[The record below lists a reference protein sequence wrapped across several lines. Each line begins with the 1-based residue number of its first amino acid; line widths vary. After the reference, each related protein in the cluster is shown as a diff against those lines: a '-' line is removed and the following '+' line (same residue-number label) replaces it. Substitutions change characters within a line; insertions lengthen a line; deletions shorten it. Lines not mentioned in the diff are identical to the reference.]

1 MAKSPKAEKSVVAAL
16 PSVLSFSRSL
26 ELSDGFFYQKSS
38 RNPNVAQKPL
48 GIATSSIRT
57 TISNRQQ
64 AAMIADP
71 VKLDNEVSKAN
82 IQQAEH
88 AYLDENCDTLVAKFS
103 MKVIPFG
110 VPANCNDA
118 LFADRLDK
126 VISEYA
132 ASYNFDELSKRYAT
146 NIANAR
152 WLWRNRIVSKDI
164 NINVECIVDSNAP
177 KTFVFAGKKPSLK
190 QPVVD
195 SSDINEVAGLIAKA
209 LRGEIFLTIY
219 VVAEANLGYGHQ
231 AFPSQNM
238 DTSKDAKK
246 ELYQKNGVAGL
257 HAVKIGNAIRTVD
270 TWYPSANEQVPI
282 SLEVYGSVSGLGKAF
297 RSPVT
302 KQDFFT
308 LFDNWMVNNDV
319 PSIEQQHYVMGV
331 LVRGGLFGKSS
342 K

>member
-1 MAKSPKAEKSVVAAL
+1 MAKSTKTAIKNP
-16 PSVLSFSRSL
+16 PSVLSFSRSI

-38 RNPNVAQKPL
+38 QDTNVTEKPL

-88 AYLDENCDTLVAKFS
+88 AFLDEDCDTLVAKFS

-110 VPANCNDA
+110 KPSTCNDT
-118 LFADRLDK
+118 LFAERLDE
-126 VISEYA
+126 VISQYI
-132 ASYNFDELSKRYAT
+132 SDNNFDELSKRYAT

-164 NINVECIVDSNAP
+164 NISVKCIVDNDAP
-177 KTFVFAGKKPSLK
+177 KTFIFAGKKASLK
-190 QPVVD
+190 QPVID
-195 SSDINEVAGLIAKA
+195 SSDIDEMAQLIAKA
-209 LRGEIFLTIY
+209 LRDEVFLTLY
-219 VVAEANLGYGHQ
+219 VVAEVDLGYGHQ

-238 DTSKDAKK
+238 DTAKDAKK
-246 ELYQKNGVAGL
+246 ELYQKNGIAGL

-270 TWYPSANEQVPI
+270 TWYPSSDEPVPI
-282 SLEVYGSVSGLGKAF
+282 SIEVYGSVSSLGKAF

-308 LFDNWMVNNDV
+308 LFDNWLIKDDT
-319 PSIEQQHYVMGV
+319 PTLEQQHYVMGV
-331 LVRGGLFGKSS
+331 LIRGGLFGKSS

>member
-1 MAKSPKAEKSVVAAL
+1 MAKSPKTEKSAIKVP
-16 PSVLSFSRSL
+16 PSVLSFSRSI

-38 RNPNVAQKPL
+38 SNPNVAEKPL

-71 VKLDNEVSKAN
+71 VKLDAEVAKAN

-88 AYLDENCDTLVAKFS
+88 AYLDEDCDTLVAKFS

-110 VPANCNDA
+110 KPSTCNDA
-118 LFADRLDK
+118 LFADRLDE
-126 VISEYA
+126 VIGKYTAET
-132 ASYNFDELSKRYAT
+132 NFSELSKRYAT

-164 NINVECIVDSNAP
+164 NISVECIVDNNAP
-177 KTFVFAGKKPSLK
+177 KTFVFAGKKAPLK
-190 QPVVD
+190 QAVID
-195 SSDINEVAGLIAKA
+195 SDDINELADLIAKA
-209 LRGEIFLTIY
+209 LRGEVFLTIY

-231 AFPSQNM
+231 AFPSQEL

-270 TWYPSANEQVPI
+270 TWYPSDSEPTPI

-302 KQDFFT
+302 KQDFFS
-308 LFDNWMVNNDV
+308 LFDNWMVNDNT
-319 PSIEQQHYVMGV
+319 PALEQQHYVMGV
-331 LVRGGLFGKSS
+331 LIRGGLFGKSS